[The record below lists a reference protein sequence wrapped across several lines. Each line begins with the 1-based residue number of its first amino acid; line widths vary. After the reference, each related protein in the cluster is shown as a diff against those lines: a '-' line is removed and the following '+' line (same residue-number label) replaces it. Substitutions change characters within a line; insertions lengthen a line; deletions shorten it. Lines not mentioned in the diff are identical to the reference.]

1 MSKDVI
7 EFPKRGKEYKAGF
20 DAGYREGLKDTEQY
34 RAGYTDGY
42 SEGFQEARGEIS
54 TEKLFLLLG
63 ARINDME
70 KRVSETKSKA
80 ENAYS
85 MAVSKLDF

>member
-20 DAGYREGLKDTEQY
+20 GAGYCEGQKSTEQY

-63 ARINDME
+63 ARVKGLE
-70 KRVSETKSKA
+70 ERVAKAESKA